1 LNLVYYTTLSDAYIF
16 QLSNVLKRKRG
27 GNVTDHLEPYRR
39 MARSIRF
46 IPPLSLNQPSQES
59 ASQAET
65 PAPVGQSS
73 SWQTTPWSAAKPAE
87 EPPIDLSEHAAALVQ
102 EAVSKPTVLPVTYS
116 IQENIGDRISRL
128 VPAKPVESTVIQ
140 FKIPQPDPN
149 WTPTNERP
157 ATNSGIDPSEH
168 VAALV
173 QEAVS
178 KPTVLPER
186 YTIPENIGDRISRL
200 GTSQPE
206 AAVVEQT
213 AEPQSNETQTQQQSE
228 ETQASDS
235 AAVAPEAPV
244 EEETPEPQSNET
256 QTQQQSEETQASDSA
271 AVALE
276 APVEEET
283 PEPQI
288 SELDLKKS
296 VDDTHLE
303 ASDSDVSEP
312 PAVEEVSSG
321 DAVGGVVESSEIK
334 EIANDDEADSAVIAE
349 PVVEETTNVEAT
361 AAVEE
366 SVEDAQKP
374 NLVERVSSAVEA
386 AVTAFQHPPSDR
398 EDSQANHES
407 AAPVASAT
415 NTVDPS
421 VTERSVEHPQETHSP
436 TLVER
441 VSAAV
446 EAATTAFQQPET
458 DAKSSESQQELT
470 RSEVPLESA
479 PAEPEKATDADIQD
493 KPQQPTSSPVEASKA
508 KAPEVSTVSSTNTS
522 ASSKPRGKKKTK
534 AKGFGGSKGK

>member
-1 LNLVYYTTLSDAYIF
+1 M
-16 QLSNVLKRKRG
+16 
-27 GNVTDHLEPYRR
+27 TDHLEPYRR

-59 ASQAET
+59 ASQAQT

-73 SWQTTPWSAAKPAE
+73 SWQTTSWSAGFAAE
-87 EPPIDLSEHAAALVQ
+87 GPPIDLSEHTAALVQ
-102 EAVSKPTVLPVTYS
+102 EAVSKPTVLPAAYS

-128 VPAKPVESTVIQ
+128 VPTKPVESTVIQ

-149 WTPTNERP
+149 GTPANESP
-157 ATNSGIDPSEH
+157 AAQSGIDPSEH

-178 KPTVLPER
+178 QPTVLPKR

-206 AAVVEQT
+206 APVVEET
-213 AEPQSNETQTQQQSE
+213 PEPEISETQTQQQSE
-228 ETQASDS
+228 ETQASAS
-235 AAVAPEAPV
+235 AAVAPEAPVVEETPEPEVSETQTQQQSEETQASASVAVAPEAPV
-244 EEETPEPQSNET
+244 EEETPEPQ
-256 QTQQQSEETQASDSA
+256 
-271 AVALE
+271 
-276 APVEEET
+276 
-283 PEPQI
+283 I
-288 SELDLKKS
+288 SEVDLKKS
-296 VDDTHLE
+296 LDDTNLE
-303 ASDSDVSEP
+303 ASDSAVSEP
-312 PAVEEVSSG
+312 PAVEEVSS
-321 DAVGGVVESSEIK
+321 DDTVEGVVKSSEIE
-334 EIANDDEADSAVIAE
+334 EIANDEAASAVVAE
-349 PVVEETTNVEAT
+349 PVVEAITNVEAT

-386 AVTAFQHPPSDR
+386 AVTAFQHPQSNR
-398 EDSQANHES
+398 EDSEANHES
-407 AAPVASAT
+407 VAPEASVA
-415 NTVDPS
+415 NTVEPS
-421 VTERSVEHPQETHSP
+421 VTESSVEHPKESNSP

-470 RSEVPLESA
+470 RSEVASEPT

-493 KPQQPTSSPVEASKA
+493 KAQQPASSPVEASKV
-508 KAPEVSTVSSTNTS
+508 KSPEVSTVSSTSTS
-522 ASSKPRGKKKTK
+522 GSSKARGKKKTK
-534 AKGFGGSKGK
+534 GKGFGGSKGK